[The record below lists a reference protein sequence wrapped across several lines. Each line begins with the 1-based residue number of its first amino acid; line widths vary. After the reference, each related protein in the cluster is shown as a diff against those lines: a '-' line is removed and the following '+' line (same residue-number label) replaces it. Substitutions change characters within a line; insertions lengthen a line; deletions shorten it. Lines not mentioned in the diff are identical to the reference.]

1 MSKKQTVAAAQNAV
15 VEVADTAVKFAIPKE
30 LKGVPSR
37 DWPQDVKDQY
47 KAYRKYLDSQ
57 REAKMEALWSQLL
70 GMLDGEALKLA
81 QEIKE
86 GGAKKKA
93 NPAAELFGVEE
104 PDVGDKAPFEMGK
117 MKLIEK
123 CQAKG
128 YKLDVKDNQIVLIA
142 LPTAA

>member
-37 DWPQDVKDQY
+37 DWPQEVKDQY

-57 REAKMEALWSQLL
+57 REAKMEALWSQLF

-104 PDVGDKAPFEMGK
+104 PAVGDKVALSLDNI
-117 MKLIEK
+117 KLVEK

-128 YKLDVKDNQIVLIA
+128 YVVDIVGNEIVLKS
-142 LPTAA
+142 LPAAA